1 MALEWQEVFK
11 DHKKY
16 PDDMKVSLNGVD
28 TTVGDLRNVAGSK
41 DDFTKASQKHSAEI
55 KQATGQIAQLTQQLA
70 QAVSKGGGTLPRD
83 ASGNVSKDDLDDY
96 LADPTFAPLARP
108 LKALLDKMTVM
119 EQTIRAHENIW
130 AANQHIAA
138 VRMLQEKDPDM
149 RSEESVNRLID
160 FAKTNGIPNLVYAHQ
175 LLTRERD
182 VKVASEKAKQEGI
195 EEGKKQAAL
204 PHIPAGRLTLPPM
217 GDKQPK
223 TLGEAETAAMSDPD
237 VMKAYTEGVA
247 AGAG

>member
-1 MALEWQEVFK
+1 MGIEMAEVFRNRE
-11 DHKKY
+11 KY
-16 PDDMKVSLNGVD
+16 PDDMKFTLNGIE
-28 TTVGDLRNVAGSK
+28 TTVGELRNAGIPK
-41 DDFTKASQKHSAEI
+41 EDFTKVTQQHKTDLG
-55 KQATGQIAQLTQQLA
+55 KATGQIAQLTQQLA
-70 QAVSKGGGTLPRD
+70 QAVSARGGNLPRD
-83 ASGNVSKDDLDDY
+83 ASGNVTKDDLDEY

-108 LKALLDKMTVM
+108 LKALVDKMGVM

-160 FAKTNGIPNLVYAHQ
+160 FAKMNGIPNLVYAHQ

-182 VKVASEKAKQEGI
+182 VKVATDKAKQEGI
-195 EEGKKQAAL
+195 EEGKKQAAI
-204 PHIPAGRLTLPPM
+204 PHIPGGRLTLPPM

-223 TLGEAETAAMSDPD
+223 TLAEAENAALADPD